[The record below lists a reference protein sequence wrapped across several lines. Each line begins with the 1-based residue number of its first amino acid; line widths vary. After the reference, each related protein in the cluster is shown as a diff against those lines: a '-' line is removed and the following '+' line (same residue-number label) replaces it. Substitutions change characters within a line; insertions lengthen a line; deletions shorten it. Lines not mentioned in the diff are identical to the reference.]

1 MNEIIG
7 LPAIVSARYRIVIDK
22 NLRNLFNIPETGS
35 VLVRVTR
42 NRLQIFPAS
51 RLVGGAVQKSISI
64 GRFNLPMEW
73 VRRNGVEIG
82 SHVFL
87 IATDD
92 CILVCPSVK
101 KQKIEGKEK
110 K

>member
-7 LPAIVSARYRIVIDK
+7 LPAIVSTRHRIVIDK
-22 NLRNLFNIPETGS
+22 NLRGLHGIQETGS
-35 VLVRVTR
+35 VLLLV
-42 NRLQIFPAS
+42 NKDRLQIFPS
-51 RLVGGAVQKSISI
+51 TTSVSGAIEKEISI

-73 VRRNGVEIG
+73 VRNNGVEVG
-82 SHVFL
+82 DRVFL

-101 KQKIEGKEK
+101 KRPSLDT
-110 K
+110 